1 MANQSSQTHL
11 YKERDNDKM
20 RKSMDITEK
29 LELDGNPCLIIKGEE
44 YEVNA
49 DAATMLKIMGE
60 ISNVENQGEEGK
72 VEHVFRLYN
81 LIFPE
86 ETRKKFEENRIGFH
100 DLNTIIEFALDLIA
114 GKADTV
120 GEKQPHAMT

>member
-1 MANQSSQTHL
+1 
-11 YKERDNDKM
+11 
-20 RKSMDITEK
+20 MDITEK

-86 ETRKKFEENRIGFH
+86 ETQKKFEENRIGFH

>member
-1 MANQSSQTHL
+1 
-11 YKERDNDKM
+11 M

-49 DAATMLKIMGE
+49 DAATMLKVMGE
-60 ISNVENQGEEGK
+60 ISNAEKQSAGSGEGT
-72 VEHVFRLYN
+72 VEHVFKLYE

-86 ETRKKFEENRIGFH
+86 KTRKKFEESRISFH
-100 DLNTIIEFALDLIA
+100 DLNIIIESALNLIA
-114 GKADTV
+114 GETDTV

>member
-1 MANQSSQTHL
+1 
-11 YKERDNDKM
+11 
-20 RKSMDITEK
+20 MDITEK

-86 ETRKKFEENRIGFH
+86 ETQKKFEENRIGFR

-114 GKADTV
+114 GKVDTV